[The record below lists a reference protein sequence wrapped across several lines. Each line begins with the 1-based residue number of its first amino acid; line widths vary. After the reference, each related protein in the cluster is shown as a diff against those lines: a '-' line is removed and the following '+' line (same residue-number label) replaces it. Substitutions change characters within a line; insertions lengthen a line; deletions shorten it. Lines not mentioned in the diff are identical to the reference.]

1 MPPAPF
7 SACFVQY
14 ESSAVVMHMQKAL
27 SYERMVE
34 NLRRWCG
41 REYMASLGTWDV
53 VSAPNLAGMQA
64 LNGGQASQNA
74 VRPSVAG
81 RCSVQA
87 SALVSLD
94 HALLIKAEWCQ
105 EIFEHGKCWEIRGQ
119 CSKIRG
125 RIAIAQCG
133 TGTLV
138 GEATLVDCIVVG
150 KYSEEDRCLMPYSS
164 DEADVQRFL
173 GRPENLSK
181 HRIQDLSIVT
191 YAVVYAWVSEE
202 PRRNAAP
209 IAFVH
214 RCGAMMWIDFKWIRA
229 LPRDQVL

>member
-1 MPPAPF
+1 
-7 SACFVQY
+7 
-14 ESSAVVMHMQKAL
+14 
-27 SYERMVE
+27 
-34 NLRRWCG
+34 
-41 REYMASLGTWDV
+41 MASLGTWDV

-125 RIAIAQCG
+125 RIAIAQSG

-138 GEATLVDCIVVG
+138 GEATLVDCIVV
-150 KYSEEDRCLMPYSS
+150 ERYSS
-164 DEADVQRFL
+164 VPDAKVPNDFRNCNVHCTFLTAPSSLHCICSHTAVSRPL
-173 GRPENLSK
+173 GRLWSPS
-181 HRIQDLSIVT
+181 QG
-191 YAVVYAWVSEE
+191 
-202 PRRNAAP
+202 
-209 IAFVH
+209 
-214 RCGAMMWIDFKWIRA
+214 C
-229 LPRDQVL
+229 